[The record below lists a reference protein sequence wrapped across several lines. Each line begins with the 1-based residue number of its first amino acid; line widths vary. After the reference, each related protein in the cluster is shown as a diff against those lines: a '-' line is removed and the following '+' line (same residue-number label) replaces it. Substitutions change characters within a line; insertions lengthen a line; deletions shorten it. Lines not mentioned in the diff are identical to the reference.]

1 MTVLGPLAE
10 LLAVALES
18 SVTFTLTAKGIKA
31 GSEGQLIEVWPERG
45 VFKVRFPDPT
55 GESTRVRVRNN
66 GADAVRMVEDIV
78 RGAFV

>member
-10 LLAVALES
+10 LLAAAQES

-31 GSEGQLIEVWPERG
+31 GSEGQLIEAWPERG
-45 VFKVRFPDPT
+45 VFKVRYQDSGSET
-55 GESTRVRVRNN
+55 IRVRVRNT